1 MKLHSMRK
9 ASRVEQYIR
18 GFARALPAILV
29 NKMEESLRNLAD
41 SLGECSRLVSQVLTG
56 STSSSN
62 DNITDSVTQGVSG
75 NNFSST
81 SNVSNAV
88 ERARSMLQRSRSTG
102 LCSRLSQRER
112 LRAASPSTVPSSS
125 GGKKQKTAPEQPKPF
140 EFALMYVEDED
151 EEENLSINHDNI
163 LLRGFVNLVSTDG
176 EAEIRSKI
184 GDAIRLK
191 YPLVGN
197 RDLVFLRAN
206 RRKLSIP
213 VSCGEYSYK
222 QVKLLCGQGAIY
234 VKLKSGMNCLICDG
248 DVNSSTDYEDLPGK

>member
-1 MKLHSMRK
+1 
-9 ASRVEQYIR
+9 
-18 GFARALPAILV
+18 
-29 NKMEESLRNLAD
+29 MEGSLRNLAD
-41 SLGECSRLVSQVLTG
+41 SLGECSRLVSQVLA
-56 STSSSN
+56 SSSSSSN
-62 DNITDSVTQGVSG
+62 GNVTDSVTQGVSG

-81 SNVSNAV
+81 SNVSSAV

-102 LCSRLSQRER
+102 LCSRLSQREQ

-125 GGKKQKTAPEQPKPF
+125 GAKKQKTTPEQPKPF
-140 EFALMYVEDED
+140 EFALMYVEDD
-151 EEENLSINHDNI
+151 DDDEENLSINHDNI

-191 YPLVGN
+191 HPLAANG
-197 RDLVFLRAN
+197 DFVFLRAN

-234 VKLKSGMNCLICDG
+234 VKLKNGLNCLICDG
-248 DVNSSTDYEDLPGK
+248 DVNSSSDHDDLPGKYVIAVINLGLVNTIKKKAILTLKH